1 MDLAILIILLAVVI
15 FFFRRFSCF
24 IYFIAIADMF
34 LRILTFIKL
43 NVNVPELYA
52 LINRYIPES
61 IPAIIGKYTNGI
73 IYTIIMWVY
82 VVIFCIFLFYSTRI
96 LFKKK

>member
-24 IYFIAIADMF
+24 IYFIAIVDMF
-34 LRILTFIKL
+34 LRILAFIKN

-52 LINRYIPES
+52 LINKYIPES
-61 IPAIIGKYTNGI
+61 IPAIMGRYTSGI
-73 IYTIIMWVY
+73 IFTILMWVY
-82 VVIFCIFLFYSTRI
+82 VIIFCIFLFYSTRI